1 MIDEQDGRRAP
12 ILRQQTIHFP
22 PESVVETV
30 RVVCAHDCPDMCSL
44 LAEVE
49 DGRVLRIKGDPEQP
63 FTAGFACAK
72 VNRDAELVHS
82 PARLRTPLRRIG
94 AKGEGKFAP
103 IGWDEALDEI
113 TGRWQTIIAESGPV
127 ALLGY
132 AYSAHQGQLNR
143 GLMLG
148 LFHALGA
155 SQLAAG
161 TVCDTCCEEAWNMT
175 VGPVGGADPE
185 AVDESDLI
193 VSWGADLVATNVHFW
208 AKAEAAQ
215 KRGVPIVVID
225 PRRSRTAKLADWHL
239 QIRIGTDAALALGI
253 MHILARDR
261 LVDREYVAT
270 NTIGFDRLE
279 AEVLPKFPPERVTE
293 ITGLA
298 AADIERLAQM
308 YGAAKRSFLRLGEGM
323 TRLARGGEALRAVTL
338 LPGLTGAYGRRGG
351 GALLLTVPAYGWNYD
366 AIRKPSGPAAT
377 RMVNHLR
384 LGDALLNM
392 EDPPIRALF
401 IAANNPAVTCPE
413 AGKVRQ
419 GLSREDLFTVVHDP
433 FLSVTARYAD
443 IILPAT
449 TYLETED
456 VYRAYG
462 AYWLQYAPAAVPPQG
477 EAWSNFRLA
486 GELARRMGLADPV
499 FGMEAKAAIGALWRG
514 ATGPVARLDL
524 PEVFRGRPIN
534 IAPVGG
540 QEFRTPS
547 GKLEFYSEQLEKA
560 GLAPMPEWQPDPEE
574 QRDAARWP
582 LRLLTAPG
590 YFQAHTAY
598 SGVEFLRRRE
608 GEPYCVLHPEEAQR
622 RGLADGAKVRLFNE
636 RGAVGLILKI
646 SDEVLPGVVLVPG
659 QRPDRETLGGTINL
673 LCSDRYTDLGAG
685 ATYQSTFLD
694 VAPWREQPAAST

>member
-1 MIDEQDGRRAP
+1 
-12 ILRQQTIHFP
+12 
-22 PESVVETV
+22 VETV

-82 PARLRTPLRRIG
+82 PSRLQTPLRRVG

-113 TGRWQTIIAESGPV
+113 TGRWQAIIAESSPL

-143 GLMLG
+143 GQGLG
-148 LFHALGA
+148 LFHALGT
-155 SQLAAG
+155 SRLIAG
-161 TVCDTCCEEAWNMT
+161 TVCDTCCEEAWNVT
-175 VGPVGGADPE
+175 VGPIGGADPE
-185 AVDESDLI
+185 AVEESDLI

-225 PRRSRTAKLADWHL
+225 PRKSRTARAADWHL
-239 QIRIGTDAALALGI
+239 PIRIGTDAALALGI
-253 MHILARDR
+253 MRILARDG
-261 LVDREYVAT
+261 LVNREYVAT
-270 NTIGFDRLE
+270 HTVGFGRLE
-279 AEVLPKFPPERVTE
+279 AEVLPRFAPARVAE

-298 AADIERLAQM
+298 VADIERLARM
-308 YGAAKRSFLRLGEGM
+308 YGAAQRPFIRIGEGM
-323 TRLARGGEALRAVTL
+323 TRLARGGEALRAVAL
-338 LPGLTGAYGRRGG
+338 LPGVTGAYNRRGG
-351 GALLLTVPAYGWNYD
+351 GALLLTAASCELNYD

-377 RMVNHLR
+377 RLVNHLR

-392 EDPPIRALF
+392 TDPPLRGVF
-401 IAANNPAVTCPE
+401 IAANNPAVTCPD

-419 GLSREDLFTVVHDP
+419 GLLRQDLFTVVHDP

-443 IILPAT
+443 IVLPAA
-449 TYLETED
+449 TYLESED
-456 VYRAYG
+456 FYRAYG
-462 AYWLQYAPAAVPPQG
+462 TYWLQYGRAAVPPQG

-486 GELARRMGLADPV
+486 RELAQRMGLTDPV
-499 FGMEAKAAIGALWRG
+499 FRMSPPEALAELFRG
-514 ATGPVARLDL
+514 AKGAAATLDL
-524 PEVFRGRPIN
+524 AEVHSGRPIRL
-534 IAPVGG
+534 APEGG
-540 QEFRTPS
+540 QAFRTPS
-547 GKLEFYSEQLEKA
+547 GKLEFYSEQLAQA
-560 GLAPMPEWQPDPEE
+560 GLAAMPDWQPDPEE
-574 QRDAARWP
+574 QRDAACWP

-598 SGVEFLRRRE
+598 SGVDFLRRRE
-608 GEPYCVLHPEEAQR
+608 GEPYCILHPEEAQR
-622 RGLADGAKVRLFNE
+622 RGLADGAKVRLFND
-636 RGAVGLILKI
+636 RGTVGLILKV

-659 QRPDRETLGGTINL
+659 QRPDEETLGGTVNM
-673 LCSDRYTDLGAG
+673 LCSDRYTDLGEG

-694 VAPWREQPAAST
+694 IAAWPEKSLRES